1 MAEVAVPGIEKLR
14 ISVTTTFN
22 TAQHKVA
29 ELCLAEQYARVV
41 VLCYRSGLS
50 AEEADARALMT
61 LLQLRRFRQE
71 NPEVAE
77 RMSVH
82 TEVLDIRDVKLARV
96 AGAEDFIVSERI
108 TALMLAQLAEI
119 PDREKA
125 FADLFETWGSEL
137 SMRPVSH
144 YADPGPGRTYGS
156 YVAAAH
162 THGHLAIGYRKTGAR
177 GKDLATG
184 IHLDP
189 PNSQVVDLAPD
200 DRMIVVV
207 PRDVASP
214 MAARRKATEAGAAP
228 SGARAGPPSGGRPMT
243 RSCRRGR
250 PPPPRRRG
258 RPAWPSPAAGRRRRP
273 ARRRRARP

>member
-1 MAEVAVPGIEKLR
+1 MEKLQL
-14 ISVTTTFN
+14 SVTSTFN
-22 TAQHKVA
+22 SAPHKVA
-29 ELCLAEQYARVV
+29 ELCLAEEYERVV

-61 LLQLRRFRQE
+61 LLQLRQFRLE
-71 NPEVAE
+71 HPEMTD
-77 RMSVH
+77 RMSVL

-119 PDREKA
+119 PDREKV

-144 YADPGPGRTYGS
+144 YADPKPGTAYGS

-162 THGHLAIGYRKTGAR
+162 QRGHLAIGYRTTGAR
-177 GKDLATG
+177 GKDLATA

-189 PNSQVVDLAPD
+189 PKSRVVDLKPN
-200 DRMIVVV
+200 DRLIVVV
-207 PRDVASP
+207 ARDEASP
-214 MAARRKATEAGAAP
+214 IVAARDTQAQVV
-228 SGARAGPPSGGRPMT
+228 
-243 RSCRRGR
+243 
-250 PPPPRRRG
+250 
-258 RPAWPSPAAGRRRRP
+258 
-273 ARRRRARP
+273 